1 MAGLGK
7 AAQGQRGDA
16 RMLPR
21 RTLASVPGFRNGSES
36 PVGGNVAR
44 STLTELDHDKH
55 HLRSRR
61 WTTRPQLALD
71 E

>member
-7 AAQGQRGDA
+7 AAQGQRVDA

-55 HLRSRR
+55 HL
-61 WTTRPQLALD
+61 
-71 E
+71 